1 MGKIKDLEIE
11 IDESD
16 KKVVLENWQSIYNED
31 IEIGCK
37 CKEELKELIKAVNR
51 LCDVLEKKG
60 DE

>member
-1 MGKIKDLEIE
+1 MKDLEIE
-11 IDESD
+11 IDESN
-16 KKVVLENWQSIYNED
+16 KKIIFENIESVYNED

-51 LCDVLEKKG
+51 LCNVLEKKG